1 MSTLARLV
9 AASTETDP
17 KQPPLP
23 QRATKRSHIPTVTPT
38 IPKVSPKPKTPR
50 LTDSNSNRNK
60 NNSKNHNTGHS
71 TPPNILRSTRASTA
85 SASAGTKS
93 VPTSFPSSSAAT
105 VTVPLLRSAVPHSRD
120 TVMTLVAVPITMS
133 QQLIQQQKVPQ
144 PNPQGLLQS
153 PPPPSP
159 SPAMIATQE
168 ALARL
173 KTSDV
178 SKDLTSFLDN
188 FQTTVNQGFAFLKEK
203 ITDPKSGLETRVET
217 LETLVNKKEAGLFDR
232 VGKIESAITD
242 EQGTSRIEKLE
253 NAVKKGLNSNSVA
266 GAGAPQYVIANKE
279 EARLVNQLITK
290 TNDLE
295 KRMGEIEFKNSVLTN
310 WADTMFQD
318 HHSLQRQVNFN
329 TSSC

>member
-1 MSTLARLV
+1 
-9 AASTETDP
+9 
-17 KQPPLP
+17 
-23 QRATKRSHIPTVTPT
+23 
-38 IPKVSPKPKTPR
+38 
-50 LTDSNSNRNK
+50 
-60 NNSKNHNTGHS
+60 
-71 TPPNILRSTRASTA
+71 
-85 SASAGTKS
+85 
-93 VPTSFPSSSAAT
+93 
-105 VTVPLLRSAVPHSRD
+105 
-120 TVMTLVAVPITMS
+120 
-133 QQLIQQQKVPQ
+133 
-144 PNPQGLLQS
+144 
-153 PPPPSP
+153 
-159 SPAMIATQE
+159 MIATQE

-203 ITDPKSGLETRVET
+203 ITDPESGLETRVET

-253 NAVKKGLNSNSVA
+253 NAVKKGLNSNSIA

-329 TSSC
+329 TSKHHANEVIVGGIYEAKKQDCKRASIQFFRSKLGIQVADTEILHARRVGKHGRTIEVTDTDETGAVFKKLVQCPRHMVVKCTPVLRYMLLEKKKLLSGLVDPKGFKYFVARYLPEAFKAAHSKHREELTNIYTANQNKLPKNRTNA